1 MHKVTVHA
9 VSGYPIESLFQ
20 LTIPTLKAVFPL
32 LFLTQ
37 IETSNME
44 VTCAIILSNDKI
56 LVTQRG
62 EKMELPLKWEFSGG
76 KIEENETAENC
87 LIREIKEELNIEI
100 EILERLESKYFSYE
114 KFSINFIPF
123 VAKYLAGEII
133 LMEHQGFMWLTKD
146 GLNYLDWASADVP
159 VVDEFLKLNHDSAR
173 TI

>member
-1 MHKVTVHA
+1 M
-9 VSGYPIESLFQ
+9 
-20 LTIPTLKAVFPL
+20 
-32 LFLTQ
+32 
-37 IETSNME
+37 
-44 VTCAIILSNDKI
+44 
-56 LVTQRG
+56 
-62 EKMELPLKWEFSGG
+62 
-76 KIEENETAENC
+76 
-87 LIREIKEELNIEI
+87 IREIKEELNIEI